1 MEKSNLEVELPS
13 KRLVHVSSLKSRRR
27 YNKELLFNA
36 AELALIQ
43 TKPPESTWDLNQ
55 LPGDSHCYFICTPTE
70 LSVSNPTEQSFAVT
84 VSHIIC
90 VAIETHSHSVGNA
103 ESS

>member
-1 MEKSNLEVELPS
+1 MELPY
-13 KRLVHVSSLKSRRR
+13 KTLVHVSSLKSRRR

-36 AELALIQ
+36 AKLALIQ
-43 TKPPESTWDLNQ
+43 TKPPEPTWDLNQ
-55 LPGDSHCYFICTPTE
+55 FSGDYYFICTPTE

-84 VSHIIC
+84 ASHIIC